1 MLSAFWSAVMLT
13 LSKWSMYEL
22 DPVSLVALIMLFG
35 AAAIAVWIS
44 LTRGWRC
51 MATLRGVGWKWT
63 LGLTA
68 LFFFVMY
75 ASFLGLKLMD
85 PTIMAFLSRTETLIA
100 IALGVWLFGER
111 FTRLEA
117 VGGAFVILGIL
128 ALRYT
133 GGISIERGFWI
144 VLAAS
149 VGFGVAEVIAKK
161 TVTIVDPLAFSLVRN
176 FLLGAGFMAAGAAR
190 PGGLILPEERLGW
203 LAIVGV
209 AISGPFLGRVHYL
222 KALQKIHISKTALV
236 SQSQP
241 IWVGVLASTILRT
254 IPSQREWLGGAVV
267 LAGCI
272 LLITGR
278 GRRTGRTRQG

>member
-1 MLSAFWSAVMLT
+1 MMLT

-22 DPVSLVALIMLFG
+22 DPVSLVAFIMLFG
-35 AAAIAVWIS
+35 AAAVAAWIS
-44 LTRGWRC
+44 ITRGWAC
-51 MATLRGVGWKWT
+51 MRTLSGIGLRWT

-75 ASFLGLKLMD
+75 GSFVGLQLLD
-85 PTIMAFLSRTETLIA
+85 PTVMAFLSRTETLVA

-111 FTRLEA
+111 FTRLEIT
-117 VGGAFVILGIL
+117 GGAFVILGIL
-128 ALRYT
+128 VLRYS
-133 GGISIERGFWI
+133 GGIAIERGFWI

-176 FLLGAGFMAAGAAR
+176 ALLGAGFMAAGALR
-190 PGGLILPEERLGW
+190 PEGLSIPGGTVGW
-203 LAIVGV
+203 LALAGI

-222 KALQKIHISKTALV
+222 KALQRIHISKTALI

-241 IWVGVLASTILRT
+241 IWVALLAFTVLRT
-254 IPSQREWLGGAVV
+254 VPAEREWLGGAVL
-267 LAGCI
+267 LAGCV
-272 LLITGR
+272 LLVVGR
-278 GRRTGRTRQG
+278 GRMAAGIRPD

>member
-1 MLSAFWSAVMLT
+1 VLSAFWSAVMLT

-35 AAAIAVWIS
+35 AAAVGVWIS
-44 LTRGWRC
+44 ITRGWAC

-68 LFFFVMY
+68 FFFFVMY
-75 ASFLGLKLMD
+75 GTFVGLQLLD
-85 PTIMAFLSRTETLIA
+85 PTIVAFLSRVETLVA

-111 FTRLEA
+111 FTRVEI
-117 VGGAFVILGIL
+117 VGATFVILGIL
-128 ALRYT
+128 ALRYS
-133 GGISIERGFWI
+133 GGIAIERGFWI

-161 TVTIVDPLAFSLVRN
+161 TVTIVDPLAFSFVRN
-176 FLLGAGFMAAGAAR
+176 LLLGAGFMAAAAVR
-190 PGGLILPEERLGW
+190 SRGMMFPGETLGW
-203 LAIVGV
+203 LVIAAI

-222 KALQKIHISKTALV
+222 KALQRIHISKTALI

-241 IWVGVLASTILRT
+241 IWVALLAFIVLRT
-254 IPSQREWLGGAVV
+254 VPAEREWLGGAIV
-267 LAGCI
+267 LLGCV
-272 LLITGR
+272 LLVMGR
-278 GRRTGRTRQG
+278 GRTEGRSRVD